1 MNKEPSFSYAIP
13 LKSSKSCSLI
23 LDRNFHLPSITHSS
37 NKKPIYRTSF
47 VLYIGFLLKSVDE
60 KDPPYRREYKGIKEK
75 RAWNANCVQTQLY
88 SCDKKD
94 AVGGEGAAKSW

>member
-1 MNKEPSFSYAIP
+1 MNKEPSFSYVIP
-13 LKSSKSCSLI
+13 LKSIKACPSI
-23 LDRNFHLPSITHSS
+23 LNRNFHLRSITHSS
-37 NKKPIYRTSF
+37 NKKPIYRTKL
-47 VLYIGFLLKSVDE
+47 VLYIGFLLRSVDE